1 MTAILFPGS
10 SVKSLHILFG
20 SPGCTAKKV
29 SSKCPNA
36 SCYIPYLKKKNVKLI
51 TQYIGPKFRT
61 PSLQN
66 RQKFEEKFKYLKG
79 EMELGENRII
89 YCQ

>member
-1 MTAILFPGS
+1 MYSKASLQQMPKCKLLHTLF
-10 SVKSLHILFG
+10 K
-20 SPGCTAKKV
+20 
-29 SSKCPNA
+29 
-36 SCYIPYLKKKNVKLI
+36 KKKNVKLI